1 MVEYESEGID
11 ITVRAMMAGMSGQHA
26 LARWFSDGGV
36 PPEACMTDQ
45 AWRAAAKISALAWQ
59 EPVGV
64 RFRVGMCQ
72 DPRGLVAR

>member
-11 ITVRAMMAGMSGQHA
+11 ITIRAMMTGLSRQYV
-26 LARWFSDGGV
+26 LARWFSDDGV
-36 PPEACMTDQ
+36 PPEVCMTDQ
-45 AWRAAAKISALAWQ
+45 AWRAGAKISALAWL